1 MEENGPVVQ
10 TIVQGVMFG
19 FPRSGKSSLKDR
31 LVGKMR
37 TIKGSTGAAE
47 KVAHVEITMCQV
59 SGVKWKELDD
69 PNSETAAV
77 VGKLHVSPPS
87 PPVTQPTS
95 EAASASGSALP
106 TTKPS
111 FFAAIFK
118 MMFKISSQA
127 QPVISNYLKTISE
140 EEQSSLRAR
149 SLDVISSSLQ
159 SLNLEEL
166 ESYMKDT
173 WTLYMSDT
181 GGQPEFQELLPVL
194 VSGPALFFLVFR
206 LDKDL
211 YRKYTIEYLHPTTG
225 ESVVPF
231 EGSFSM
237 AEMIL
242 QSLASV
248 ASTRMQSFVEDQT
261 PKIVFVGT
269 HKDQLKSQ
277 EEILKVDKEL
287 QRIVKTTEAF
297 REGMV
302 VFASESQLLHAVD
315 NTSEDDA
322 DFCKVRVTVEKIAQS
337 PFYRIRTPFSWLM
350 LGILLSRSQ
359 KRVMSYDDC
368 LQNGKEC
375 GIKSPADLDH
385 ALWFLH
391 HRVGII
397 RHFQSV
403 PALQHVIIKDPQY
416 IFDKV
421 TELIVNTFTFEKA
434 NMFSNTIEDFQK
446 KGIFPLSVFEQI
458 STGYN
463 ILTSSKFI
471 ALMEHLHVIAP
482 LHEGGVV
489 TKYFLPCAL
498 THADL
503 PPDTEEGSVVP
514 PLLVT
519 FDSGYCP
526 RGVFG
531 SLVVDLM
538 KKKKE
543 TSKFTW
549 EFEQDKIYR
558 NQVQMSVGP
567 YDSFRF
573 RLHSRYIRIDL
584 VFSSPKRRGLPL
596 GCVCCDVRHCLHE
609 SIGKVTLALN
619 YSVKASHMFKF
630 PSPVQTA
637 EGEVH
642 PAIINFVDGVP
653 HNMKDTQTGE
663 RVDLPDGYQFW
674 FDEVGVVQ

>member
-77 VGKLHVSPPS
+77 VGKIHVSPPS

-95 EAASASGSALP
+95 EAPSASGSALP

-118 MMFKISSQA
+118 KVFKRSSQA
-127 QPVISNYLKTISE
+127 QPVISNDLKISE

-211 YRKYTIEYLHPTTG
+211 YQKYTIEYLHPTTG

-277 EEILKVDKEL
+277 EEILKVDEEL

-315 NTSEDDA
+315 NTSEGDA
-322 DFCKVRVTVEKIAQS
+322 DFCKVRTTVEKIAQS

-375 GIKSPADLDH
+375 GIKSAADLDH

-434 NMFSNTIEDFQK
+434 NMFSNTIEDFEK
-446 KGIFPLSVFEQI
+446 RGIFPLSVFKQI

-471 ALMEHLHVIAP
+471 ALMEHLHIIAP
-482 LHEGGVV
+482 LYEGGVA

-503 PPDTEEGSVVP
+503 PPVTEEDSVVP

-543 TSKFTW
+543 PSKFTW

-609 SIGKVTLALN
+609 SIRKVTEALN

>member
-10 TIVQGVMFG
+10 TIVHGVMFG

-47 KVAHVEITMCQV
+47 TVAHVEITMCQV

-77 VGKLHVSPPS
+77 VGKVNARATKPIFELEDQS
-87 PPVTQPTS
+87 
-95 EAASASGSALP
+95 SANERSLP
-106 TTKPS
+106 TTRSS
-111 FFAAIFK
+111 FASFIKKVFRR
-118 MMFKISSQA
+118 SSKR
-127 QPVISNYLKTISE
+127 SH
-140 EEQSSLRAR
+140 AR
-149 SLDVISSSLQ
+149 SLDVIGSSLQ

-166 ESYMKDT
+166 ESYMEDT

-211 YRKYTIEYLHPTTG
+211 YQKYTIEYLHPTTG

-248 ASTRMQSFVEDQT
+248 ASTRMQSSEEDQT

-277 EEILKVDKEL
+277 EEILKVDEEL
-287 QRIVKTTEAF
+287 QRIVMTTEAF
-297 REGMV
+297 QEGMV
-302 VFASESQLLHAVD
+302 VYASESQLLHAVD

-322 DFCKVRVTVEKIAQS
+322 DFCKVRATVEKIAQS
-337 PFYRIRTPFSWLM
+337 PFYRISTPFSWLM

-359 KRVMSYDDC
+359 KRVMSYDEC
-368 LQNGKEC
+368 LQNGREC
-375 GIKSPADLDH
+375 GIKSAAELDH
-385 ALWFLH
+385 SLRFLH

-421 TELIVNTFTFEKA
+421 TELIVNTFTFKKA
-434 NMFSNTIEDFQK
+434 YMFSNTIRDFEK
-446 KGIFPLSVFEQI
+446 RGIFPLSVFEQI
-458 STGYN
+458 FTGDD

-471 ALMEHLHVIAP
+471 ALMEHLHIVAP
-482 LHEGGVV
+482 LHEDGVV

-503 PPDTEEGSVVP
+503 PPVTEEVSVVP

-543 TSKFTW
+543 PSKFTW

-596 GCVCCDVRHCLHE
+596 GCVCCDVCHCLHE
-609 SIGKVTLALN
+609 SIRKVTEALN
-619 YSVKASHMFKF
+619 YSVKASHMFGF
-630 PSPVQTA
+630 SSPMQTA
-637 EGEVH
+637 EGEVL

-653 HNMKDTQTGE
+653 HNMKDTHTGK

-674 FDEVGVVQ
+674 FDEVHVIEELFRCMYIQKYALY